1 MLCCGSLS
9 GRAEVDSF
17 TIRSPAAVGRIEV
30 RYFLAGTFGGYG
42 GFVGDSDEDGAYR
55 IPLEQDGRMGANLKA
70 ILYAQECRFTILLD
84 LLSDSTRTAT
94 FGCQPLSSITL
105 AGKISAARS
114 STRALAVE
122 VGYLSLWDHKLF
134 GFKDGM
140 TQGFNIGKAPL
151 KPGGRFQIQIPEFSS
166 DRVTIQM
173 QDAFLEVLVVERSTG
188 SIVELRQTCN
198 TRASV

>member
-1 MLCCGSLS
+1 M
-9 GRAEVDSF
+9 
-17 TIRSPAAVGRIEV
+17 
-30 RYFLAGTFGGYG
+30 GT
-42 GFVGDSDEDGAYR
+42 
-55 IPLEQDGRMGANLKA
+55 NLKA
-70 ILYAQECRFTILLD
+70 ILNAQGCKSSPSFQWICSPIQHE
-84 LLSDSTRTAT
+84 TAT
-94 FGCQPLSSITL
+94 FSCQPLSSITL
-105 AGKISAARS
+105 AGRILAARS